1 MAAGVSRSRPGRRV
15 EPRRTVS
22 TDLYGARPRGVAA
35 RIRTR
40 LVTAADR
47 PTISIV
53 LPCRNE
59 ERYIGACLDSI
70 LATTYPL
77 DRIELLVVDGESEDR
92 TREIVAE
99 FVRRHP
105 GVRLLENRRRITPAA
120 LNVGLRAATGE
131 IILRMDA
138 HVVYPINYIPRLV
151 DALLTSDADNVGGII
166 VTLPAD
172 GSTMARAIAVGLSH
186 PFGVGNA
193 YFRIGVGAP
202 RWVDSVPF
210 GCFRREVFDRI
221 GLFDEELIRNQDDEF
236 NLRLIKFGGRILL
249 LPDVVS
255 YYFARRSLSDLSRMY
270 YQYGYYKPL
279 VARKVD
285 GVMTLRQLVPGL
297 FVLTLAGTAVLAPV
311 LPLLPVTL
319 GIAGAYLTALVGCV
333 IGAVRR
339 HGWRCALALAAV
351 FPAVHFSYGIGS
363 LRGAVDH
370 LLQRRRTRR
379 DPTVIPLSR

>member
-1 MAAGVSRSRPGRRV
+1 M
-15 EPRRTVS
+15 
-22 TDLYGARPRGVAA
+22 
-35 RIRTR
+35 
-40 LVTAADR
+40 TAADR

>member
-1 MAAGVSRSRPGRRV
+1 
-15 EPRRTVS
+15 
-22 TDLYGARPRGVAA
+22 
-35 RIRTR
+35 
-40 LVTAADR
+40 VTAADR

-99 FVRRHP
+99 FVRRHS

>member
-1 MAAGVSRSRPGRRV
+1 M
-15 EPRRTVS
+15 
-22 TDLYGARPRGVAA
+22 
-35 RIRTR
+35 
-40 LVTAADR
+40 
-47 PTISIV
+47 ISIV

-59 ERYIGACLDSI
+59 ERYIAGCLESI

-77 DRIELLVVDGESEDR
+77 DRIELLVVDGMSDDR
-92 TREIVAE
+92 TCEIVKE
-99 FVRRHP
+99 FVARYP
-105 GVRLLENRRRITPAA
+105 AIRLLENRGRITPAA
-120 LNVGLRAATGE
+120 LNVGIRAATGE
-131 IILRMDA
+131 IIMRMDA
-138 HVVYPINYIPRLV
+138 HVVYPVNYIPRLL
-151 DALLTSDADNVGGII
+151 DALLNSDADNVGGII
-166 VTLPAD
+166 ITLPAD
-172 GSTMARAIAVGLSH
+172 DSIMARAIAVGLSH
-186 PFGVGNA
+186 PFGVGNS

-236 NLRLIKFGGRILL
+236 NLRLIKYGGRILL

-255 YYFARRSLSDLSRMY
+255 YYFARRSLGDLVRMY

-285 GVMTLRQLVPGL
+285 GVMTVRQLVPGL
-297 FVLTLAGTAVLAPV
+297 FVLTLVGTTALA
-311 LPLLPVTL
+311 PLLPVLPVAATVV
-319 GIAGAYLTALVGCV
+319 GAYVAALLGCV
-333 IGAVRR
+333 VGAVRR

-370 LLQRRRTRR
+370 LLQRRRARR
-379 DPTVIPLSR
+379 DPTVVPLSR

>member
-1 MAAGVSRSRPGRRV
+1 
-15 EPRRTVS
+15 
-22 TDLYGARPRGVAA
+22 
-35 RIRTR
+35 
-40 LVTAADR
+40 VTAADR

-311 LPLLPVTL
+311 LPLLPVTI

>member
-1 MAAGVSRSRPGRRV
+1 MTTPHSAAAAAPG
-15 EPRRTVS
+15 
-22 TDLYGARPRGVAA
+22 
-35 RIRTR
+35 
-40 LVTAADR
+40 R

-59 ERYIGACLDSI
+59 ERYIAACLESI
-70 LATTYPL
+70 LATTYPH
-77 DRIELLVVDGESEDR
+77 DRMELLVVDGMSEDR
-92 TREIVAE
+92 TREIVGAL
-99 FVRRHP
+99 VARYSTI
-105 GVRLLENRRRITPAA
+105 RLLENRRRITPAA
-120 LNVGLRAATGE
+120 LNVGIRAATGE

-138 HVVYPINYIPRLV
+138 HVVYPVNYIPRLV
-151 DALLTSDADNVGGII
+151 EALLTSDADNVGGVI

-172 GSTMARAIAVGLSH
+172 PSTIARAIAVGLSH

-193 YFRIGVGAP
+193 YFRIGVGSP

-221 GLFDEELIRNQDDEF
+221 GLFDEDLIRNQDDEF

-255 YYFARRSLSDLSRMY
+255 YYYARRSLADLWRMY

-279 VARKVD
+279 VAKKVD
-285 GVMTLRQLVPGL
+285 GVMTIRQVVPGL
-297 FVLTLAGTAVLAPV
+297 FVLTLATTTALSPV
-311 LPLLPVTL
+311 LPLLPVAAGVASAYVATL
-319 GIAGAYLTALVGCV
+319 LGCV
-333 IGAVRR
+333 IAAVRR

-363 LRGAVDH
+363 LRGAVEH